1 MATAVHLTT
10 PKKSNPELG
19 AVVNVIV
26 EAFENNHGE
35 FKNSFGFVFTTN
47 DKKIVISGDT
57 AYSQKVIEKSKGA
70 DILVH
75 EVYSERG
82 FREKTKDWQTYHK
95 AHHTSAPDVGKL
107 QV

>member
-1 MATAVHLTT
+1 MEITEGVIY
-10 PKKSNPELG
+10 KDQ
-19 AVVNVIV
+19 NVIV
-26 EAFENNHGE
+26 EAFV

-57 AYSQKVIEKSKGA
+57 AYSQKVIEKS
-70 DILVH
+70 ILVH

-82 FREKTKDWQTYHK
+82 FREKTKDWQIYHK
-95 AHHTSAPDVGKL
+95 AHHTSACQMLEKL